1 MSVRGVASVLICFLL
16 SGGASHAE
24 TLMGAMRRAY
34 DANPQLNAGRA
45 ELRAIDERVPQAQA
59 GMRPRVTGD
68 AYLGVQRNRYVT
80 QQRDVDLND
89 PTLTARSRRTS
100 KTAAAFLAPPI

>member
-1 MSVRGVASVLICFLL
+1 MRGVASVVICLL
-16 SGGASHAE
+16 ASAATARAE

-34 DANPQLNAGRA
+34 DANPQVNASRA

-68 AYLGVQRNRYVT
+68 GYLGVQRNRLIT
-80 QQRDVDLND
+80 KQRDVVSMTRPIP
-89 PTLTARSRRTS
+89 PTRKTS
-100 KTAAAFLAPPI
+100 KTAAAFLAPPL